1 MSGFQLRRWIPGCVP
16 ARALCRSCGSL
27 CRDPINGTESV
38 PGDGRDAGLSDARV
52 DGREQRAAV
61 PCVVHSGLVPA
72 HTGLLALFES
82 TLAVAFY

>member
-1 MSGFQLRRWIPGCVP
+1 MRFFFSVCVVTGKPGNFLN
-16 ARALCRSCGSL
+16 A
-27 CRDPINGTESV
+27 